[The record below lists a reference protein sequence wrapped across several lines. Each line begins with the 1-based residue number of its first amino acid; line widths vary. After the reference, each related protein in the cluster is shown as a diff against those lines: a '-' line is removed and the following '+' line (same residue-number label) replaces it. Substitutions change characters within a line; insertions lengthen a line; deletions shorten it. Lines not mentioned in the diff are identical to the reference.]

1 MTERIAGRRTF
12 GPTVLLGLAGSGLAA
27 LAGTREWASSSGDA
41 AGIPVTASVTGA
53 EASPLVAALSLVAL
67 AAWGVVLVL
76 RGQARRA
83 VAVLGLASSVGA
95 LLAVVLGFGSA
106 QDDAV
111 NAVIEQ
117 GAGGDVISTGLTAWY
132 YASAV
137 GALLA
142 ALAFVVAIRRAPSWP
157 AMGARY
163 DAPRARRDVPATEE
177 DMWRAIDE
185 GRDPTS

>member
-1 MTERIAGRRTF
+1 MTERRTF

-27 LAGTREWASSSGDA
+27 LAGTREWATSSGDA
-41 AGIPVTASVTGA
+41 AGLAVTASVTGA
-53 EASPLVAALSLVAL
+53 EASPLVAALSLVGL

-76 RGQARRA
+76 RGKARRA
-83 VAVLGLASSVGA
+83 VAVVGLAASVGA
-95 LLAVVLGFGSA
+95 LLAVVLAFGSA

-117 GAGGDVISTGLTAWY
+117 GASGDVFSTGLTAWY
-132 YASAV
+132 YASAAF
-137 GALLA
+137 ALLA
-142 ALAFVVAIRRAPSWP
+142 SLAFVVAILRSPSWP
-157 AMGARY
+157 AMGTRY
-163 DAPRARRDVPATEE
+163 DAPAARRAAPATEE